1 MRNIKIV
8 LGIILIL
15 ATTAVAQQKDELR
28 AVKDELQAVK
38 DGLQVV
44 KDGLVNCTLKAQALE
59 QQLATQTADINK
71 FVADIKLVKT
81 IAQLDSLKKV
91 YGIIKEEPKIVK
103 GK

>member
-15 ATTAVAQQKDELR
+15 ATTAVAQQ
-28 AVKDELQAVK
+28 KDELQAVK